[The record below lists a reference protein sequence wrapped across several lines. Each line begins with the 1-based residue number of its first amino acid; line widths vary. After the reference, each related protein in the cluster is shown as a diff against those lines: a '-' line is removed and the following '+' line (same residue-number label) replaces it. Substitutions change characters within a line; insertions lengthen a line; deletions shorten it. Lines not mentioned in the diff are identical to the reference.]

1 MSFYIADRTL
11 SKGTDRKPEALG
23 FIEGHTEGW
32 TCRYP
37 ILGISPTLCL
47 SIKFE
52 TDKMTYHTYKNLYGE
67 VPHDVCCPYDP
78 DKSKFSMRD
87 REIGDVI
94 GEEMLLDHG
103 QVIRLI
109 WELLKWLVRGY

>member
-67 VPHDVCCPYDP
+67 VPHDMRFCSP
-78 DKSKFSMRD
+78 DKSKFFMRD